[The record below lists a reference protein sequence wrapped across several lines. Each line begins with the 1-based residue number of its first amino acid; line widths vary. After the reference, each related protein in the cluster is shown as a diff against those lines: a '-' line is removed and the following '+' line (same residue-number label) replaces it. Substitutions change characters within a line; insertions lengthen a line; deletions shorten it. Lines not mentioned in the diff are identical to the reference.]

1 VGAKKTYRNAL
12 FLKAQDGRKSI
23 YSNWVNGTAIL
34 LAEFPLHIAWRTLT
48 MIYNPYRNEPPLEPG
63 SSTGAV
69 ILFSAVLLL
78 LATIGGYL
86 TLYAA
91 GPSDQN
97 IAANDNRP
105 PITQPSSTGSSPDM
119 PPAPQPRLEPKVKPV
134 E

>member
-1 VGAKKTYRNAL
+1 MTY
-12 FLKAQDGRKSI
+12 D
-23 YSNWVNGTAIL
+23 
-34 LAEFPLHIAWRTLT
+34 
-48 MIYNPYRNEPPLEPG
+48 PYRNEPPLEPG

-78 LATIGGYL
+78 VAAIA
-86 TLYAA
+86 LYAV
-91 GPSDQN
+91 PSDQN

-105 PITQPSSTGSSPDM
+105 PITQPSSTGSSANM